1 MRLLASASATVPF
14 VVGWL
19 RPVVLVPAA
28 LLTGLHPAEVEA
40 IFAHELAH
48 IRRHDFLVNLLQNV
62 VETLLFYH
70 PAVWWMSA
78 QIRMEREHCCDDVA
92 AAVCGGALDYARAL
106 VALER
111 LRPATGLMVAA
122 SGGSLLERIR
132 RLAGARDNG
141 RSAWPLPALGLFLAA
156 AIALA
161 AAGDASHGE
170 QKEEHRLPMTF
181 AGSEIIA
188 RVGPE
193 VILASDLLPDTNR
206 HLEKVLQR
214 APSPPPADEI
224 ERARRLYMSK
234 FLEHVIETKLVVVE
248 ARRNLPKEAWGKIEK
263 QFNEQFDKEYLPKM
277 IDSEECR
284 SRTELDVKL
293 RKSGSSLEALRRQA
307 FENNFAQH
315 WLNEKIQDDH
325 EITDE
330 EMDAYY
336 RAHLADYTTSARAR
350 WQHLM
355 ARTDKFDSKEEARQA
370 IASWG
375 REVQTGAA
383 FEQVAEAHSQDPCAS
398 DGGMHTW
405 TEKGTLVSKV
415 LDEALFSLPIGQLSE
430 ILQDNRGFHIIRV
443 IERNEATVEP
453 FDVVHANVRNRIYY
467 ERVGPMRQ
475 QYKAKLRK
483 TIPIW
488 NIFEDAAGEGKPGAA
503 DESANPA
510 DDATTLLAADET
522 TKDETDAAE
531 EPAAEPI
538 RAGS

>member
-1 MRLLASASATVPF
+1 
-14 VVGWL
+14 
-19 RPVVLVPAA
+19 
-28 LLTGLHPAEVEA
+28 
-40 IFAHELAH
+40 
-48 IRRHDFLVNLLQNV
+48 
-62 VETLLFYH
+62 
-70 PAVWWMSA
+70 
-78 QIRMEREHCCDDVA
+78 
-92 AAVCGGALDYARAL
+92 
-106 VALER
+106 
-111 LRPATGLMVAA
+111 
-122 SGGSLLERIR
+122 
-132 RLAGARDNG
+132 
-141 RSAWPLPALGLFLAA
+141 
-156 AIALA
+156 
-161 AAGDASHGE
+161 
-170 QKEEHRLPMTF
+170 
-181 AGSEIIA
+181 
-188 RVGPE
+188 
-193 VILASDLLPDTNR
+193 
-206 HLEKVLQR
+206 
-214 APSPPPADEI
+214 
-224 ERARRLYMSK
+224 
-234 FLEHVIETKLVVVE
+234 
-248 ARRNLPKEAWGKIEK
+248 
-263 QFNEQFDKEYLPKM
+263 
-277 IDSEECR
+277 
-284 SRTELDVKL
+284 
-293 RKSGSSLEALRRQA
+293 
-307 FENNFAQH
+307 
-315 WLNEKIQDDH
+315 
-325 EITDE
+325 
-330 EMDAYY
+330 
-336 RAHLADYTTSARAR
+336 
-350 WQHLM
+350 M